1 MAEDPMGWQ
10 GNNIFRTSQGGYNF
24 VPSGSTAARLLSGVM
39 GPDPNQSAPA
49 GFGGLVAQPD
59 GTFGTYGSGSQLAS
73 LLAGVNQATGGKLG
87 APPSPGPKMGAAP
100 AAKPK
105 PVQQMI
111 SHINGMGGYFSP
123 QKWDGQGS
131 FMDAYA
137 RIQQERS
144 GGPGGQR

>member
-1 MAEDPMGWQ
+1 
-10 GNNIFRTSQGGYNF
+10 
-24 VPSGSTAARLLSGVM
+24 M
-39 GPDPNQSAPA
+39 GPNPNQTAPE
-49 GFGGLVAQPD
+49 GFGGLVAKPD

-73 LLAGVNQATGGKLG
+73 LLAGVNQATGGKVG
-87 APPSPGPKMGAAP
+87 APPNAGPPAVQAAAP
-100 AAKPK
+100 QAQPK
-105 PVQQMI
+105 PAPQMI

-144 GGPGGQR
+144 GGPGAR